1 VDIYNRCHSR
11 VNCDHRDSAMGG
23 IWPNMQISSIH
34 GYLSKYGQG
43 QRSDGGGPKLPF
55 RLRVRPAPPP
65 STI

>member
-1 VDIYNRCHSR
+1 
-11 VNCDHRDSAMGG
+11 MGG